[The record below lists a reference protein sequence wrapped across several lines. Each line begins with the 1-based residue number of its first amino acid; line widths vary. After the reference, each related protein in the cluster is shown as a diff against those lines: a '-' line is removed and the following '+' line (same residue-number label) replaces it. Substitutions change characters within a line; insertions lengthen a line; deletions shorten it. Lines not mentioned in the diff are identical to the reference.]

1 MAYID
6 EINFSIDLDGNELC
20 SFITHFGNFG
30 DIEIYDQKQKEV
42 LLNTKGIFINSFY
55 PDEYNRETAQ
65 HRARHLS
72 YLFEN
77 YRYHKKLKYPKGRLR
92 HIYLNMMKKLS
103 LNKEPTWIADIQNL
117 S

>member
-1 MAYID
+1 MRRYMAYID

-42 LLNTKGIFINSFY
+42 LLNTKGIFIDGFY
-55 PDEYNRETAQ
+55 PNEYNRERAQ
-65 HRARHLS
+65 YRARHLS

-77 YRYHKKLKYPKGRLR
+77 YKYQRNLKYPKERLR
-92 HIYLNMMKKLS
+92 LIYKEMKS
-103 LNKEPTWIADIQNL
+103 QCI
-117 S
+117 